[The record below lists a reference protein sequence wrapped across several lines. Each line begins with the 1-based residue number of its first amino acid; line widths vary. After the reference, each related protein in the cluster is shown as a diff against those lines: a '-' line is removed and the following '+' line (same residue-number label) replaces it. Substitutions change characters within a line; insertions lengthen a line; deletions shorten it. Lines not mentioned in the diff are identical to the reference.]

1 MILRKKVQKSIGWR
15 NVISHEKSAFRGNR
29 ISGGEG
35 RPHPEDQKAF
45 RSLSQDL
52 QIRAPIH
59 EKMWI
64 LRKHFPH
71 RRYLWNSPKLM
82 INYVIADLIVAPA
95 GAKEGG
101 DGGGVQQPVI
111 NKNNQSHISSQSQA
125 QEARKEKFLKQS
137 GKMIREKEVNR
148 IMRIFAYCRVSTT
161 EQTTENQIT
170 AIRQKGYEVIDSRI
184 VSETVSGSVEAMKRE
199 KFKMLINHQ
208 MEKGDMLVVL
218 KLDRLGRDNIDVQS
232 TINLLTDKGIKVVCL
247 DLPVADLS
255 SAEGKLMLQMFSAFA
270 EFERNRIRERT
281 KEGLERAKTQ
291 GIKLGRPVAKAT
303 TLSVQVKKSV
313 GLSQSKTAEVLGLG
327 IATVKRHWNK

>member
-1 MILRKKVQKSIGWR
+1 MIPIVYDTSI
-15 NVISHEKSAFRGNR
+15 NDTK
-29 ISGGEG
+29 
-35 RPHPEDQKAF
+35 
-45 RSLSQDL
+45 
-52 QIRAPIH
+52 
-59 EKMWI
+59 
-64 LRKHFPH
+64 
-71 RRYLWNSPKLM
+71 
-82 INYVIADLIVAPA
+82 
-95 GAKEGG
+95 
-101 DGGGVQQPVI
+101 
-111 NKNNQSHISSQSQA
+111 
-125 QEARKEKFLKQS
+125 
-137 GKMIREKEVNR
+137 KEVNR

-303 TLSVQVKKSV
+303 TLSVQVKKSE